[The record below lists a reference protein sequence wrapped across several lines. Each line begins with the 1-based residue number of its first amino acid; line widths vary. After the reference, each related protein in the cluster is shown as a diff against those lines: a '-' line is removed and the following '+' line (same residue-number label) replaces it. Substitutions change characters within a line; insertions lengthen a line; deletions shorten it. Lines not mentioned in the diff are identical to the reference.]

1 MKNLAHIT
9 PDPSSETAAKPL
21 RVVVCGEVNSGKST
35 VINAILKGRVLPDF
49 FGEKTRPFIHV
60 RHGAE
65 PSVTARFA
73 AGREEQLDAM
83 SSDVL
88 KEAEACELV
97 TDAAHLEGFE
107 IIEMPF
113 LNERDIRDDQ
123 IAFVESADLLVWT
136 TIASQAWRLSEKSI
150 LDRCEKRP
158 EAAVLVVSRADKLR
172 SDEDREKLR
181 SRVERETVDY
191 FRSIVMMR
199 GKDVVIDAS
208 SADEEAWIDTAAP
221 ELLQRLQELGT
232 EVRAA
237 QADALAAVAALAEA
251 NEDPAEFLDADPQSA
266 KIVPLHETAEPV
278 STGLVQAIALARST
292 EPSSEAGP
300 IEIST
305 ASTQPISDA
314 ARSKLADLMPALH
327 GCDAVGI
334 APLGD
339 EGTVEFLKGGAED
352 WSEIVSACQAMYRAE
367 SRLDLDAAGEPLQS
381 HLSLTRHQVIT
392 QSYPRRGFALFMI
405 APTARMNHGIART
418 AFTRLT
424 KALEQAR

>member
-1 MKNLAHIT
+1 MKNLAQIT

-49 FGEKTRPFIHV
+49 FGEKTRPFIHI
-60 RHGAE
+60 RHGVE

-73 AGREEQLDAM
+73 GGREEQLDAM
-83 SSDVL
+83 SSDAL
-88 KEAEACELV
+88 KEADACVLV
-97 TDAAHLEGFE
+97 TDATHLEGIE

-136 TIASQAWRLSEKSI
+136 TIASQAWRLSEKTI

-158 EAAVLVVSRADKLR
+158 RAAVLVVSRTDKLR

-181 SRVERETVDY
+181 SRMERETGDY

-208 SADEEAWIDTAAP
+208 SGDDEAWIDTAAP
-221 ELLQRLQELGT
+221 ELLQHLQELGG

-237 QADALAAVAALAEA
+237 QAEALAAVAALAEA
-251 NEDPAEFLDADPQSA
+251 NEEADAAPEQA
-266 KIVPLHETAEPV
+266 KVVPLHNTAEPV
-278 STGLVQAIALARST
+278 PTGLSKAIALAHA
-292 EPSSEAGP
+292 EPSGP
-300 IEIST
+300 AET
-305 ASTQPISDA
+305 AQDRAETAPTRSLTDA

-334 APLGD
+334 VHLGD
-339 EGTVEFLKGGAED
+339 DGEVDFLKGAGAD
-352 WSEIVSACQAMYRAE
+352 WPEIGQACRSMYRAE
-367 SRLDLDAAGEPLQS
+367 AKLDPEAADEPLQS
-381 HLSLTRHQVIT
+381 HLSLTRHQIIT
-392 QSYPRRGFALFMI
+392 QSYPRRGLALFMI